1 MTIRIQK
8 DHIALLI
15 NQRIRT
21 KIGKERLEE
30 SPNMDKLEA
39 IEKTCQEGSFAPE
52 ETGIKITGIADLRV
66 KILKKKE
73 READKEWNEGTE
85 EIGMIEVKGGKDSIE
100 KKEEKE
106 KKERKE
112 EKEGSE
118 GIEGIEESEGIEERE
133 EKEEKGEKGGI
144 EGIETIEV
152 IEEKEE
158 NR

>member
-1 MTIRIQK
+1 MTIRIQR
-8 DHIALLI
+8 DNIALLI
-15 NQRIRT
+15 NQRIGT
-21 KIGKERLEE
+21 KIRMM
-30 SPNMDKLEA
+30 NRLEA
-39 IEKTCQEGSFAPE
+39 IEKTCRKESFAPE
-52 ETGIKITGIADLRV
+52 ETGSEITGIADLRV

-73 READKEWNEGTE
+73 REVDKEWNEGTE
-85 EIGMIEVKGGKDSIE
+85 EIGRIELKGGKDSIE

-118 GIEGIEESEGIEERE
+118 GIERIEESEGIEEIE

-144 EGIETIEV
+144 EGKETIEV

-158 NR
+158 NIMTD